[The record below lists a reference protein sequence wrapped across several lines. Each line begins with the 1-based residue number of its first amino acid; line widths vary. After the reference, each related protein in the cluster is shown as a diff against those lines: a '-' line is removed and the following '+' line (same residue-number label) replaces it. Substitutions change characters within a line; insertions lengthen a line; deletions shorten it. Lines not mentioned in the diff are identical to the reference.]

1 MKAQHHPVIRTGRDF
16 RESLRAGPYA
26 WPGGYAVV
34 YVCDD
39 GAALCAKCAKSEAP
53 LILRSIHAGIRDG
66 WRVIGCQT
74 VEVADEFGDETCAHC
89 GIHLSTI

>member
-1 MKAQHHPVIRTGRDF
+1 MQSQHHPVIRTGRAF

-53 LILRSIHAGIRDG
+53 QIIGAIRAGARNG
-66 WRVIGCQT
+66 WRVIGCRI
-74 VEVADEFGDETCAHC
+74 VEDFDEFSRETCAHC
-89 GIHLSTI
+89 DAELTSL